1 MRYYSKPASYSKN
14 KIKLELELS
23 NYTTKSELKNTVSV
37 ETSIFTKKTD
47 LDSPD
52 LVRNKLKI
60 NKSKNCSK

>member
-1 MRYYSKPASYSKN
+1 MRYYSKPASYRKN

-23 NYTTKSELKNTVSV
+23 NYTTKSELKKTVSV
-37 ETSIFTKKTD
+37 ETLVFTKKTD
-47 LDSPD
+47 LNSPN

>member
-1 MRYYSKPASYSKN
+1 MRYYSKPANYGKN

-37 ETSIFTKKTD
+37 ETSTFTKKTD

-52 LVRNKLKI
+52 LDRNKLKI